1 MELSK
6 GKPAP
11 VFWCGDQTLS
21 AERLYRHLRGL
32 NRIVVPKDWRDSSV
46 SIEGP
51 RVSNEIESAAAGEGE
66 PTRCDEVAHSE
77 MVIFRHADANV
88 MMQTIPALN
97 EAQVARLF
105 GPGLTIIF
113 APDEVWGG
121 GIKRARRGSDIAAPR
136 GLLTLDRDAMSAM
149 SASRLDVS
157 RKRIMTYLRSADP
170 ENNNLS
176 DAELRRKVLFYEA
189 QGQKLGLRSE
199 RAHGQWAFLMSS
211 SNEAIGEEEEIKSAL
226 KSSRDAD
233 QTLNQ
238 IMEAMVKIGQS
249 EIQGKRVLEGG

>member
-1 MELSK
+1 M
-6 GKPAP
+6 
-11 VFWCGDQTLS
+11 
-21 AERLYRHLRGL
+21 
-32 NRIVVPKDWRDSSV
+32 
-46 SIEGP
+46 EGP
-51 RVSNEIESAAAGEGE
+51 RVSNEIEFAAAGEGE

-105 GPGLTIIF
+105 GPASTIIF

-121 GIKRARRGSDIAAPR
+121 GIKRARWGSDIAAPR

-211 SNEAIGEEEEIKSAL
+211 SNGAIGEEEEIKSAL

-233 QTLNQ
+233 QTLKQ